1 MADKKGACV
10 TWYPSVTGLGFRVV
24 TQWLYKGG

>member
-1 MADKKGACV
+1 MADKKGWCV

-24 TQWLYKGG
+24 MQWQVRG